1 MAAREDSLIWVR
13 PSRVLRAIV
22 DAIPAHV
29 RKNLTIV
36 GSLAVGYH
44 FEDLL
49 GDMGVRTKDAH
60 CLLSPRVEA
69 VDAGRSITEELMAGG
84 WRLREDPRWGSP
96 GDSATPTRE
105 LPVVRLIPPQGK
117 GWFIELLTVP
127 DTPRETGRSFTR
139 LETGRGHFALPSF
152 GNISLTAYDPIQA
165 LGISLARPEALAL
178 ANMMEH
184 PVIGPETMSGHIA
197 GRKIKRS
204 NKDLGRVLAIAHLS
218 ELKEEDALLQWPN
231 HWRAAFHSIFPQ
243 DWQQR
248 ARVAGQGMRRLLHPS
263 HAEDFDEA
271 HHSCVYGLLAAI
283 PPTREQLRVAG
294 ERLVV
299 DAIENMEESLK

>member
-1 MAAREDSLIWVR
+1 MAAGEDSLIWVR

-22 DAIPAHV
+22 DAIPAHT

-49 GDMGVRTKDAH
+49 RDRGVRTKDAD

-69 VDAGRSITEELMAGG
+69 VDAGRSITEELMASG
-84 WRLREDPRWGSP
+84 WRLHEDSRWGSP
-96 GDSATPTRE
+96 GDSETPTRE
-105 LPVVRLIPPQGK
+105 LPVVRLIPPQGT

-127 DTPRETGRSFTR
+127 DTP

-152 GNISLTAYDPIQA
+152 GNISLTAYEPIQA
-165 LGISLARPEALAL
+165 LGISLARPEAMAL

-197 GRKIKRS
+197 GREIKRS
-204 NKDLGRVLAIAHLS
+204 NKDLDGRACPGNSPSVRVERGRRPPPMAESLAGCPAPI
-218 ELKEEDALLQWPN
+218 
-231 HWRAAFHSIFPQ
+231 R
-243 DWQQR
+243 
-248 ARVAGQGMRRLLHPS
+248 
-263 HAEDFDEA
+263 
-271 HHSCVYGLLAAI
+271 I
-283 PPTREQLRVAG
+283 PPG
-294 ERLVV
+294 
-299 DAIENMEESLK
+299 DN